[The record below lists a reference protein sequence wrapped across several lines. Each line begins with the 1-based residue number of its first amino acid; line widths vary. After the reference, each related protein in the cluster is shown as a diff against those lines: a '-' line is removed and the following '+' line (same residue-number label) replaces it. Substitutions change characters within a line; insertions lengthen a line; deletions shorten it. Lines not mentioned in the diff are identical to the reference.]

1 MKNNKKQSGFT
12 LIELLVVIGIISILT
27 ATGIGVYG
35 QYRHYQRV
43 KTAAVQTQGLIMEA
57 QSLAKASKEKQN
69 IIYEV
74 RITST
79 GARLQALKLHKPSDD
94 ITVGTIDRVDYS
106 VEPISGKDIKFGI
119 QVKLANFKFVNGS
132 KDNLH
137 SIAAVVPSGR
147 LLFDLR
153 EPDLRQG
160 NQAKDNLYNPLAL
173 PAWQGANSYAK
184 ITFSNKDDRIN
195 YKKMILVYGISSKIE
210 FKGQ

>member
-1 MKNNKKQSGFT
+1 M
-12 LIELLVVIGIISILT
+12 
-27 ATGIGVYG
+27 GIGVYG

-57 QSLAKASKEKQN
+57 QSLAKAAKEKQN

-74 RITST
+74 RITNT
-79 GARLQALKLHKPSDD
+79 GARLQALRLNKSTDD
-94 ITVGTIDRVDYS
+94 ISVGIIDRTNYS
-106 VEPISGKDIKFGI
+106 VERISGKDIKFGP
-119 QVKLANFKFVNGS
+119 QVKLASFKFVNGS
-132 KDNLH
+132 KNNLH

-160 NQAKDNLYNPLAL
+160 NQAKDNLYNPLNL

-184 ITFSNKDDRIN
+184 ITFANKNPSIN
-195 YKKMILVYGISSKIE
+195 YKKTILVYGISSKIE
-210 FKGQ
+210 FKGE